1 MRVKNIPSHGVIKRA
16 KLNNNYAPRF
26 RIEKDARGNHVL
38 VAVAGVG
45 RSARVLL
52 ELT

>member
-1 MRVKNIPSHGVIKRA
+1 MRVKNKPSHGVIKRA

-38 VAVAGVG
+38 VAVGDYG
-45 RSARVLL
+45 RSKLIL
-52 ELT
+52 MELT